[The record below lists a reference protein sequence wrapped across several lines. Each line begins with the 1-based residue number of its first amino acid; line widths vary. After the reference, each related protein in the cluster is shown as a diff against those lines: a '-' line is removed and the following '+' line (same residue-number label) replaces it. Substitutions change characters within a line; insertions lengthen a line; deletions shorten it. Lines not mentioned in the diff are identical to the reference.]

1 MPTSLTGINVFIA
14 SPGNL
19 ADERKLFQRTIDQVN
34 RDAARAAGITFIPR
48 GWEYASAG
56 MGRPQALINQQVE
69 ESDYLI
75 VVLGDRWGRPPGG
88 TSNFTSGTEEEFQVA
103 KQCLQSSDKPMIDI
117 VVLFKGV
124 DGRQL
129 SDPGVQLQRVLDF
142 KSELE
147 STRELLYSNFDSDEE
162 FADGLRL
169 HLHQWIRDWQA
180 GVPPA
185 KRRNTA
191 EPAPIGQAQHS
202 SEGVRAGPAPSP
214 DGSEMSLAAQAV
226 DAFRRGRLTVAEQL
240 FASAVSG
247 GYDREALTENV
258 RFLRKIGR
266 LSAAETAASD
276 FLQDAQDADDQTG
289 EIEALANLGILRRQ
303 QGDNTVSMVYFDRAL
318 QAARELADDPLAD
331 QQDRAG
337 ALQSQAFL
345 LDNQSLSL
353 RRQSGRS
360 EDALEKLQEA
370 RRIQDRVGDQ
380 RGAGFTCRNTGT
392 LLIRLGRLDE
402 AEQALNEALALF
414 EKVQYQAG
422 QAAALSSLAE
432 LYEARHEYRQAL
444 EALNRSIAV
453 SPERNPNRVAMNY
466 GTLTRILIKLGD
478 LVRAREYAARCARFS
493 QELGTTE
500 SQANAL
506 HCEAQVAIADNNFDV
521 AKSLLTDSLELFGE
535 VSNRVGAGAV
545 LLNLARIELTF
556 GNTSSAREKTHQA
569 EEALSES
576 PHYGLSAEA
585 QELLTFIDAADNR

>member
-1 MPTSLTGINVFIA
+1 
-14 SPGNL
+14 
-19 ADERKLFQRTIDQVN
+19 
-34 RDAARAAGITFIPR
+34 
-48 GWEYASAG
+48 
-56 MGRPQALINQQVE
+56 
-69 ESDYLI
+69 
-75 VVLGDRWGRPPGG
+75 
-88 TSNFTSGTEEEFQVA
+88 
-103 KQCLQSSDKPMIDI
+103 
-117 VVLFKGV
+117 
-124 DGRQL
+124 
-129 SDPGVQLQRVLDF
+129 
-142 KSELE
+142 
-147 STRELLYSNFDSDEE
+147 
-162 FADGLRL
+162 
-169 HLHQWIRDWQA
+169 
-180 GVPPA
+180 
-185 KRRNTA
+185 
-191 EPAPIGQAQHS
+191 
-202 SEGVRAGPAPSP
+202 
-214 DGSEMSLAAQAV
+214 MSLAAQAV